1 MLRPPERSWWLIP
14 GSLLVAFLW
23 QFWPMEQAWRSFAPD
38 LLVIVTLYW
47 TLRRPLQV
55 NSEWAFA
62 IGLLRDGI
70 EGTPLGMHA
79 LGMVV
84 ISYAIQL
91 LSQRMRLFALWQQ
104 AATVAGIY
112 LLYTLIG
119 NWAQLLN
126 PVSASKPLL
135 LLPAIGT
142 GLTWPVCFLGLRKLE
157 EGSVVVPVRP

>member
-1 MLRPPERSWWLIP
+1 MLRRPERAWWLIP
-14 GSLLVAFLW
+14 ASLVVAFLW
-23 QFWPMEQAWRSFAPD
+23 QFWPMPLPWRTVAPD
-38 LLVIVTLYW
+38 ALVIITLYW

-79 LGMVV
+79 LAMVV
-84 ISYAIQL
+84 ISYVVQI

-104 AATVAGIY
+104 ALTVAGLY

-126 PVSASKPLL
+126 PVSKTQSLL

-142 GLTWPVCFLGLRKLE
+142 GLVWPVCYLLLRKLE
-157 EGSVVVPVRP
+157 EGSVIAPVRP